1 MDKRMNSSNSEQ
13 FHAVMDGTVVK
24 PPYTGVQNS
33 VQHEI
38 AAELRALK
46 GVRCTTLSL
55 ESSPVSKLAEQGGAD
70 SMEIHAAT
78 GSVWRRILWQQTAL
92 PKLLKKIH
100 ADVFHAFAYTAPL
113 RCPCPCVL
121 NVHDIIA
128 LEYPE
133 LCSTLNRWHMRML
146 LPTSARR
153 ATRIIVSAKHV
164 AERVHDVLRIPMK
177 RIAVI
182 PLGVDYERFSRPL
195 QPSAEYSLDRPYILF
210 VSSIEPKKDLNTLLD
225 AYDACANELQADLV
239 VVGRA
244 AWKCAAV
251 VERLKHWN
259 GTGRVKWLDYV
270 PDDVLPALY
279 QYAKL
284 FVMPSICEGFG
295 MPVLEAMAAGTPVL
309 HSDYPALKEAAGGC
323 GKEFMVGNAQSL
335 SETMK
340 RLWQSPQTLQEMS
353 SAGKEY
359 ARCQTWRRW
368 GEDAASVLA
377 EAMEDRF
384 TNAYPRRDHR
394 G

>member
-1 MDKRMNSSNSEQ
+1 MDNRMDNSNSDK

-38 AAELRALK
+38 AAELCALK
-46 GVRCTTLSL
+46 GVRCTALSL
-55 ESSPVSKLAEQGGAD
+55 EDSPVAKLAKQSRAD
-70 SMEIHAAT
+70 SMEIPAAT
-78 GSVWRRILWQQTAL
+78 GSVLKRIQWQQTML

-113 RCPCPCVL
+113 RCPCPYVL

-128 LEYPE
+128 LEHPE

-146 LPTSARR
+146 LPGSARR
-153 ATRIIVSAKHV
+153 AARIIVSTKHV
-164 AERVHDVLRIPMK
+164 AGRVQKVLQIPMK

-182 PLGVDYERFSRPL
+182 PLGVDFQRFSRPVPL
-195 QPSAEYSLDRPYILF
+195 PVDFGLDRPYILF
-210 VSSIEPKKDLNTLLD
+210 VSNIEPKKDLNTLLD
-225 AYDACANELQADLV
+225 AYNACANDLQADLV

-244 AWKCAAV
+244 AWKCETV
-251 VERLKHWN
+251 VERLRHWN

-270 PDDVLPALY
+270 PNDVLPALY
-279 QYAKL
+279 QHAKL

-295 MPVLEAMAAGTPVL
+295 MPILEAMAAGTPVL

-335 SETMK
+335 AETIK
-340 RLWQSPQTLQEMS
+340 RLWQSPQTLQEMVL
-353 SAGKEY
+353 AGKEY
-359 ARCQTWRRW
+359 ARKQTWMKW
-368 GEDAASVLA
+368 GEAAASVLKIWEGHA
-377 EAMEDRF
+377 SA
-384 TNAYPRRDHR
+384 
-394 G
+394 